1 MKNPFTETITLY
13 NHTRENRA
21 DKWYRTVIRG
31 VMWSQERINSTDSN
45 GRSVFETEV
54 NLTIPVE
61 ADTGGKKYVNPSD
74 FDIALD
80 KTDKWTLN
88 PANGDDVAV
97 YGECLSE
104 ISDTFTVDD
113 LAKEQTMISIMA
125 VSDNTKRRCGR
136 TWKASGV

>member
-13 NHTRENRA
+13 NHTRENRV

-31 VMWSQERINSTDSN
+31 VQWTGRRINSTDSN
-45 GRSVFETEV
+45 GRSVFETEI

-61 ADTGGKKYVNPSD
+61 ADTSGKKYVSPKD
-74 FDIALD
+74 FDIAID
-80 KTDKWTLN
+80 KTDKWTLD
-88 PANGDDVAV
+88 PSNGDDVVV